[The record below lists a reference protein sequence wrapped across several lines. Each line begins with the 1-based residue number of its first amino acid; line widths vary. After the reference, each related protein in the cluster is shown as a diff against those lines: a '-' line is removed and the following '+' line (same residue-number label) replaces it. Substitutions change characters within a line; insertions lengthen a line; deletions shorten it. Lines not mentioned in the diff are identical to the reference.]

1 MNICRLAATSNGINV
16 DIICKN
22 SHWNSK
28 EVKLPISM
36 TLTLMTQYIS
46 FRESFLIIH
55 DVKTWIRVS
64 KTKISRNAYQS
75 YAKRLNLDCS
85 YFPQCWGRHSNVDK
99 IEHCNVYKHV
109 PIHLRRKAQC
119 FLHHCFLLRTP
130 TKFWSRMQLRHVWP
144 QKWK

>member
-1 MNICRLAATSNGINV
+1 MLILSAKIATETVRKSNFLLAWLWHSWPSISV
-16 DIICKN
+16 F
-22 SHWNSK
+22 
-28 EVKLPISM
+28 VKV
-36 TLTLMTQYIS
+36 
-46 FRESFLIIH
+46 FLIIH

-109 PIHLRRKAQC
+109 PIHLRRKAQY